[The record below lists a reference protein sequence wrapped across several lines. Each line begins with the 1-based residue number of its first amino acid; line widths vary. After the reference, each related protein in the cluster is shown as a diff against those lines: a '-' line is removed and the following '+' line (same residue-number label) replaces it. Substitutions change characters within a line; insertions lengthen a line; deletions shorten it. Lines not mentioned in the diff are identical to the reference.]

1 MKLKTLLP
9 LGLGIA
15 ALALTGCATQK
26 TSYGR
31 DTNVLAGVVR
41 VKHGAYAN
49 TPVNTI
55 EVPGPNELFGNMADV
70 SGTQTSILWG
80 LFTINDY

>member
-15 ALALTGCATQK
+15 ALAFTGCATQK

-31 DTNVLAGVVR
+31 DTNILAGVAR
-41 VKHGAYAN
+41 VKTGCYTA

-55 EVPGPNELFGNMADV
+55 DFNWNDTLGNSADV
-70 SGTQTSILWG
+70 SGTQTSLLWG